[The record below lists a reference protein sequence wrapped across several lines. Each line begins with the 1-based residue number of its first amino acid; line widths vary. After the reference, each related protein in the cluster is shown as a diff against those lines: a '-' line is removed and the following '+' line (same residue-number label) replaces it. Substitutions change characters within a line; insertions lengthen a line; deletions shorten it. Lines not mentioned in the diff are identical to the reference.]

1 MPRIEA
7 ANSLDIQ
14 AFKDI
19 YFQEGGPD
27 QRFEHAFSKIS
38 KIYTITLEFS
48 STMSRL
54 DLDACFTLIASTS
67 ASAYSSSSIGWSAS
81 KKRKEMR
88 LPDLRYLLIKESAT
102 SLPEGFLSFML
113 TYEDGH
119 EVIYC
124 YEIHLSAH
132 LQRCGL
138 GKHMVAMMED
148 VGSKVAIEKAML
160 SVFVKNQAAMSFYDT
175 MGYQID
181 EFSPEP
187 RTLRNGRVKEPDY
200 VILSKVLSSRIES

>member
-7 ANSLDIQ
+7 TNSLDLQ
-14 AFKDI
+14 TFKNI
-19 YFQEGGPD
+19 YFHEGDPAH
-27 QRFEHAFSKIS
+27 RFEHVHSESS
-38 KIYTITLEFS
+38 KIYTIFLEFS
-48 STMSRL
+48 STISRA

-88 LPDLRYLLIKESAT
+88 LPDLRYLLIKENAA
-102 SLPEGFLSFML
+102 SLSEGFLSFML

-138 GKHMVAMMED
+138 GKHMMAIMEN

-160 SVFVKNQAAMSFYDT
+160 TVFVKNGAAMSFYDT
-175 MGYQID
+175 LGYQID

-187 RTLRNGRVKEPDY
+187 KTLRNGVVKEPDY
-200 VILSKVLSSRIES
+200 VILSKVLSSKTES